1 MKLKVGNGVVRTMTK
16 KPTADWEMGA
26 MPSHV
31 KRSEVERL
39 HKESKVRER
48 EVELIER
55 RTERQNNNRVEQ
67 LDTTASVGPQAP
79 AGPSGETDE
88 GVTAL

>member
-1 MKLKVGNGVVRTMTK
+1 MKLKVGNGVVCTMTK
-16 KPTADWEMGA
+16 KPMADWEMGA

-55 RTERQNNNRVEQ
+55 RTERQNNNIVQSGTIGHNGKCRSSGPCR
-67 LDTTASVGPQAP
+67 AVG
-79 AGPSGETDE
+79 GDR
-88 GVTAL
+88 